1 MAKKV
6 YITKSG
12 DTWDMVAKEVYGD
25 ELYTSLLMSNN
36 QELIEYFVFP
46 ENISIVLP
54 EIPKEEILEADNVW
68 YEENAD
74 GKLIPHV
81 HFVKAEV

>member
-1 MAKKV
+1 MVKKV

-46 ENISIVLP
+46 ENISIALP
-54 EIPKEEILEADNVW
+54 EIPKEESLLPDW
-68 YEENAD
+68 RS
-74 GKLIPHV
+74 
-81 HFVKAEV
+81 

>member
-25 ELYTSLLMSNN
+25 EQYTSLLMSNN

-46 ENISIVLP
+46 ENISIALQ
-54 EIPKEEILEADNVW
+54 EIPKEESLLPDW
-68 YEENAD
+68 RS
-74 GKLIPHV
+74 
-81 HFVKAEV
+81 

>member
-25 ELYTSLLMSNN
+25 ELYMSLLMSNN

-54 EIPKEEILEADNVW
+54 EIPKEESLLPDW
-68 YEENAD
+68 RS
-74 GKLIPHV
+74 
-81 HFVKAEV
+81 